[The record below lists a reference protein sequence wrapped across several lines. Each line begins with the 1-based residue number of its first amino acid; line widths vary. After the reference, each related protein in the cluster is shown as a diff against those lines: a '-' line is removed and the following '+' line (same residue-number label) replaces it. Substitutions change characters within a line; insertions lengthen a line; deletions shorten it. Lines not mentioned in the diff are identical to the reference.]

1 MWPKRKISKS
11 YENLDFMHKLGM
23 QIELPE
29 FTGILCVRTFLQI
42 TFDLYIFMEML
53 FTCET

>member
-1 MWPKRKISKS
+1 MWPKCKISKS

-29 FTGILCVRTFLQI
+29 CTEICCVRTFFHI
-42 TFDLYIFMEML
+42 TFDFYIFMEML
-53 FTCET
+53 FTCKI